1 MKEILLSFHPRAYNP
16 LYEGIKMYEYRRRF
30 CKEEVKAYLYLSG
43 NVRKVVGVMM
53 LGETIRLDL
62 TRNNYI
68 NYPETLK
75 RVNEYISIGDI
86 NAIPIKSLAL
96 FKNPISLD
104 ELREIVPKFM
114 PPRMYYIVNEDMPI
128 YEILSKR
135 ELDDVLFIHKHDQI
149 YYDNLG
155 LY

>member
-16 LYEGIKMYEYRRRF
+16 LYDGIKMYEYRRRF

-75 RVNEYISIGDI
+75 ELMN
-86 NAIPIKSLAL
+86 
-96 FKNPISLD
+96 ISL
-104 ELREIVPKFM
+104 
-114 PPRMYYIVNEDMPI
+114 
-128 YEILSKR
+128 
-135 ELDDVLFIHKHDQI
+135 
-149 YYDNLG
+149 
-155 LY
+155 

>member
-128 YEILSKR
+128 YELLSKR
-135 ELDDVLFIHKHDQI
+135 ELDDALFIHKHDQI